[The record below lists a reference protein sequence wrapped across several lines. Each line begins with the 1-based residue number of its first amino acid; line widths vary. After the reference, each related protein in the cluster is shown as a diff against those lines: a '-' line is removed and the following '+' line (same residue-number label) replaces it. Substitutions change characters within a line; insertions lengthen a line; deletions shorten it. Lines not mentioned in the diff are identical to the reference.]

1 MEALMASAILFAGVL
16 TVITAIMGGQKK
28 ALEAH
33 RQMDAALA
41 AEELMGQLAAMNYS
55 TLAGL
60 PSTYPAGTFQAQ
72 IDPET
77 VDHVL
82 PGLGVRIRGTQ
93 LHIRIPP
100 GLPGDPILA
109 ELDFFIPEPPP
120 P

>member
-41 AEELMGQLAAMNYS
+41 AEELMGQLAAMDS
-55 TLAGL
+55 ATLFGL
-60 PSTYPAGTFQAQ
+60 PDLLPAGPFEA
-72 IDPET
+72 ELT
-77 VDHVL
+77 VVTEDHVL
-82 PGLGVRIRGTQ
+82 PGLGVRIRGTH
-93 LHIRIPP
+93 LHIRVPP
-100 GLPGDPILA
+100 LGTTNPLLA